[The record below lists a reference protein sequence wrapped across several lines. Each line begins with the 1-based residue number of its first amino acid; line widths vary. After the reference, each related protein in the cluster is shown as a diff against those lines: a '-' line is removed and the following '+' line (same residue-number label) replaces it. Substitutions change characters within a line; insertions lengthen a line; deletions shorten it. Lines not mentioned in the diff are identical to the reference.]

1 MAHFNLNEYQTVQE
15 RIDLFWKKFPAGRFK
30 LDIVS
35 QSDTQVI
42 IRASVWTDKA
52 DKHPTTVDF
61 AEERIGTSPVN
72 KISHVENCATSALG
86 RAISA
91 LGGEF
96 SPKGKRPSR
105 EEMAKVERSKQPV
118 AQLKDWLVMAQ
129 SMGDD
134 LDGLRLLYSEA
145 KTANAP
151 KETLDRI
158 AEIAN
163 GSSGAEHPDS
173 KLDRNPGVP
182 Q

>member
-15 RIDLFWKKFPAGRFK
+15 RIDLFWKKFPSGRFK

-35 QSDTQVI
+35 QTDNQVI
-42 IRASVWTDKA
+42 IKASVWTDKN

-105 EEMAKVERSKQPV
+105 EEMQKVARGNTPKPT
-118 AQLKDWLVMAQ
+118 LKDWSAMADAL
-129 SMGDD
+129 GDD
-134 LDGLRLLYSEA
+134 IEGLRLLYSEA
-145 KTANAP
+145 KTGGATTA
-151 KETLDRI
+151 TLDKI
-158 AEIAN
+158 KAIAN
-163 GSSGAEHPDS
+163 GLASKKDS
-173 KLDRNPGVP
+173 DSVNP
-182 Q
+182 

>member
-1 MAHFNLNEYQTVQE
+1 LAHFNLNEYQTVQE

-35 QSDTQVI
+35 QSDNQVI
-42 IRASVWTDKA
+42 IKASVWTDKN

-105 EEMAKVERSKQPV
+105 EEMDKVARNSKV
-118 AQLKDWLVMAQ
+118 TVKDWSSMADAL
-129 SMGDD
+129 GDD
-134 LDGLRLLYSEA
+134 IEGLRLLYSEA
-145 KTANAP
+145 KTGGASD
-151 KETLDRI
+151 ETLDKI
-158 AEIAN
+158 KAIAN
-163 GSSGAEHPDS
+163 GLASKKDTDS
-173 KLDRNPGVP
+173 INP
-182 Q
+182 

>member
-1 MAHFNLNEYQTVQE
+1 MPHFNLNEYQTVQE
-15 RIDLFWKKFPAGRFK
+15 RIDLFWKRHPAGRFK

-35 QSDTQVI
+35 QTDTQVI
-42 IRASVWTDKA
+42 IKASVWTDKN

-105 EEMAKVERSKQPV
+105 EEMDKVARGTK
-118 AQLKDWLVMAQ
+118 ATAKDWLAMAEAL
-129 SMGDD
+129 GND
-134 LDGLRLLYSEA
+134 LDGLRLLYSQA
-145 KTANAP
+145 KTGGATEA
-151 KETLDRI
+151 TLDKI
-158 AEIAN
+158 KEIAN
-163 GSSGAEHPDS
+163 GLASQKDTTGSTT
-173 KLDRNPGVP
+173 
-182 Q
+182 

>member
-1 MAHFNLNEYQTVQE
+1 MPQFDLNSYQTVQE
-15 RIDLFWKKFPAGRFK
+15 RIDLFWKRYDQGRFK

-35 QSDTQVI
+35 MTDNQVVI
-42 IRASVWTDKA
+42 TASVWKNKA
-52 DKHPTTVDF
+52 DKHPDTVDF

-105 EEMAKVERSKQPV
+105 EEMAKVERSQKPV
-118 AQLKDWLVMAQ
+118 AKKDWLIMAQ

-134 LDGLRLLYSEA
+134 IDGLRLLYSEA

-173 KLDRNPGVP
+173 KLDRNSGVP
-182 Q
+182 E

>member
-1 MAHFNLNEYQTVQE
+1 MAHFDLNSYQTVQE

-35 QSDTQVI
+35 QSDSQVI
-42 IRASVWTDKA
+42 IRASVWTDKT

-61 AEERIGTSPVN
+61 AEERVGTSPVN

-105 EEMAKVERSKQPV
+105 EEMAKVERSQKP
-118 AQLKDWLVMAQ
+118 APTKDWLVMAQ

-145 KTANAP
+145 KTANAS

-173 KLDRNPGVP
+173 KLDRNTGVLE
-182 Q
+182 

>member
-1 MAHFNLNEYQTVQE
+1 MPQFDLNSYQTVQE

-35 QSDTQVI
+35 MTDNQVVI
-42 IRASVWTDKA
+42 KASVWTDKN

-72 KISHVENCATSALG
+72 KVSHVENCATSSLG

-105 EEMAKVERSKQPV
+105 QEMEKVVRATS
-118 AQLKDWLVMAQ
+118 KDWLAMTDAL
-129 SMGDD
+129 GNDIE
-134 LDGLRLLYSEA
+134 GLRLLYSEA
-145 KTANAP
+145 KTGGATTA
-151 KETLDRI
+151 TLDKI
-158 AEIAN
+158 KAIAN
-163 GSSGAEHPDS
+163 GLTSKEDS
-173 KLDRNPGVP
+173 DSVNS
-182 Q
+182 

>member
-35 QSDTQVI
+35 QSDNQVI
-42 IRASVWTDKA
+42 IKASVWTDKN

-105 EEMAKVERSKQPV
+105 EEMDKVARNSKV
-118 AQLKDWLVMAQ
+118 TVKDWSVMADAL
-129 SMGDD
+129 GDD
-134 LDGLRLLYSEA
+134 IEGLRLLYSES
-145 KTANAP
+145 KTGGASD
-151 KETLDRI
+151 ETLHKI
-158 AEIAN
+158 KAIAN
-163 GSSGAEHPDS
+163 GLASKKDS
-173 KLDRNPGVP
+173 DSVNP
-182 Q
+182 

>member
-1 MAHFNLNEYQTVQE
+1 LAHFNLNEYQTVQE
-15 RIDLFWKKFPAGRFK
+15 RIDLFWSKYDQGRFK

-35 QSDTQVI
+35 MNDNQVVI
-42 IRASVWTDKA
+42 KASVWKNKA
-52 DKHPTTVDF
+52 DKHPDTVDF

-105 EEMAKVERSKQPV
+105 EEMAKVERSKKAAP
-118 AQLKDWLVMAQ
+118 AKDWLAMAGA
-129 SMGDD
+129 MEGDI
-134 LDGLRLLYSEA
+134 DGLRLLYSEA

-163 GSSGAEHPDS
+163 ESSGNEHPDS
-173 KLDRNPGVP
+173 KPQGSSGVSK
-182 Q
+182 

>member
-1 MAHFNLNEYQTVQE
+1 MPHFNINEYQTVQE

-35 QSDTQVI
+35 QTDNQVI
-42 IRASVWTDKA
+42 IKASVWTDKN

-105 EEMAKVERSKQPV
+105 EEMEKVARGNTPKPTI
-118 AQLKDWLVMAQ
+118 KDWSAMADAL
-129 SMGDD
+129 GDD
-134 LDGLRLLYSEA
+134 IEGLRLLYSEA
-145 KTANAP
+145 KTGGATTA
-151 KETLDRI
+151 TLDKI
-158 AEIAN
+158 KAIAN
-163 GSSGAEHPDS
+163 GLASKKDTDS
-173 KLDRNPGVP
+173 VNP
-182 Q
+182 

>member
-15 RIDLFWKKFPAGRFK
+15 RIDLFWKKFPEGRFK

-35 QSDTQVI
+35 QSESQVI
-42 IRASVWTDKA
+42 IKASVWKDKN
-52 DKHPTTVDF
+52 DKHPATVDF

-105 EEMAKVERSKQPV
+105 EEMDKVARNSKATV
-118 AQLKDWLVMAQ
+118 KDWSTMADAL
-129 SMGDD
+129 GDD
-134 LDGLRLLYSEA
+134 IEGLRLLYSEA
-145 KTANAP
+145 KTGGASE
-151 KETLDRI
+151 ETLDKI
-158 AEIAN
+158 KAIAN
-163 GSSGAEHPDS
+163 GLASKKDTDS
-173 KLDRNPGVP
+173 VNP
-182 Q
+182 

>member
-15 RIDLFWKKFPAGRFK
+15 RIDLFWKKFPEGRFK

-35 QSDTQVI
+35 QSESQVI
-42 IRASVWTDKA
+42 IKASVWKDKN
-52 DKHPTTVDF
+52 DKHPATVDF

-105 EEMAKVERSKQPV
+105 EEMDKVARNSKATV
-118 AQLKDWLVMAQ
+118 RDWSTMADAL
-129 SMGDD
+129 GDD
-134 LDGLRLLYSEA
+134 IEGLRLLYSEA
-145 KTANAP
+145 KTGGASE
-151 KETLDRI
+151 ETLDKI
-158 AEIAN
+158 KAIAN
-163 GSSGAEHPDS
+163 GLASKKDTDS
-173 KLDRNPGVP
+173 VNP
-182 Q
+182 

>member
-1 MAHFNLNEYQTVQE
+1 MPQFDLNSYQTVQE

-35 QSDTQVI
+35 MTDNQVVI
-42 IRASVWTDKA
+42 KASVWTDKN

-72 KISHVENCATSALG
+72 KVSHVENCATSSLG

-105 EEMAKVERSKQPV
+105 QEMEKVVRATS
-118 AQLKDWLVMAQ
+118 KDWLAMTDAL
-129 SMGDD
+129 GNDIE
-134 LDGLRLLYSEA
+134 GLRLLYSEA
-145 KTANAP
+145 KTGGASNA
-151 KETLDRI
+151 TLDKI
-158 AEIAN
+158 KAIAN
-163 GSSGAEHPDS
+163 GLTGKEDSGSSDS
-173 KLDRNPGVP
+173 
-182 Q
+182 

>member
-1 MAHFNLNEYQTVQE
+1 MPQFDLNSYQTVQE

-35 QSDTQVI
+35 MTDNQVVI
-42 IRASVWTDKA
+42 KASVWTDKN

-72 KISHVENCATSALG
+72 KVSHVENCATSSLG

-105 EEMAKVERSKQPV
+105 QEMEKVVRATS
-118 AQLKDWLVMAQ
+118 KDWLAMTDAL
-129 SMGDD
+129 GNDIE
-134 LDGLRLLYSEA
+134 GLRLLYSEA
-145 KTANAP
+145 KTGGATNA
-151 KETLDRI
+151 TLDKI
-158 AEIAN
+158 KAIAN
-163 GSSGAEHPDS
+163 GLTSKEDS
-173 KLDRNPGVP
+173 DSLNS
-182 Q
+182 

>member
-15 RIDLFWKKFPAGRFK
+15 RIDLFWRKYPNGRFK
-30 LDIVS
+30 LDIVH
-35 QSDTQVI
+35 QSDQQVI
-42 IRASVWTDKA
+42 IKASVWTDKT

-105 EEMAKVERSKQPV
+105 EEMQKVERSK
-118 AQLKDWLVMAQ
+118 ATSKDWLAMAKEL
-129 SMGDD
+129 GNDIE
-134 LDGLRLLYSEA
+134 GLRLLYSEA
-145 KTANAP
+145 KTGGATP
-151 KETLDRI
+151 TTLNKIKD
-158 AEIAN
+158 IAN
-163 GSSGAEHPDS
+163 GLSSNE
-173 KLDRNPGVP
+173 NPAGINS
-182 Q
+182 

>member
-35 QSDTQVI
+35 QSDNQVI
-42 IRASVWTDKA
+42 IKASVWTDKN

-105 EEMAKVERSKQPV
+105 EEMDKVARNSKV
-118 AQLKDWLVMAQ
+118 SVKDWSSMADAL
-129 SMGDD
+129 GNDIE
-134 LDGLRLLYSEA
+134 GLRLLYSEA
-145 KTANAP
+145 KTGGASEA
-151 KETLDRI
+151 TLDKI
-158 AEIAN
+158 KAIAN
-163 GSSGAEHPDS
+163 GLASKKDTDS
-173 KLDRNPGVP
+173 VNP
-182 Q
+182 